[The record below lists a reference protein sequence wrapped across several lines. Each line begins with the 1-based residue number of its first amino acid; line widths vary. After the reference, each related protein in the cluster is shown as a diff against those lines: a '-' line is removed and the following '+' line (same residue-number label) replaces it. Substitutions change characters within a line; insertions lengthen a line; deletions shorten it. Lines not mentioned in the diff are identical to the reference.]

1 MLRKL
6 LNLTLLLPLALLITT
21 SKTILSGQ
29 KHSIDEII
37 EESENKIFIDFK
49 EIEAIIYDNEELKSL
64 KELEISSSLNLSSK
78 ISQKYPSIDLQVTGL
93 PQYTA
98 GKKYNSNSLNTKTSQ
113 FSANPS
119 ITIRWDLIDPLR
131 GSEIKIARDNYKIA
145 QNNFEIKRKD
155 LIQEARRRYH
165 DYQKSF
171 QDIENK
177 KIALDL
183 SITS

>member
-64 KELEISSSLNLSSK
+64 KELEISSSFNLSSK
-78 ISQKYPSIDLQVTGL
+78 ISQKYPSIVSKLLDYHNIRL
-93 PQYTA
+93 A
-98 GKKYNSNSLNTKTSQ
+98 KNT
-113 FSANPS
+113 
-119 ITIRWDLIDPLR
+119 
-131 GSEIKIARDNYKIA
+131 IAI
-145 QNNFEIKRKD
+145 
-155 LIQEARRRYH
+155 H
-165 DYQKSF
+165 
-171 QDIENK
+171 
-177 KIALDL
+177 
-183 SITS
+183 